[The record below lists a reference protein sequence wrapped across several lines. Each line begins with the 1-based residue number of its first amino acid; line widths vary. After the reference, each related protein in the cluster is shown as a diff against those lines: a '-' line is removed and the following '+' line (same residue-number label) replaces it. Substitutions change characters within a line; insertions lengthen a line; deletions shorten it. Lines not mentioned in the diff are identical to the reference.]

1 MPAALFA
8 AAAAL
13 IVAPVPKA
21 ADFDDWTAACDN
33 ARHCE
38 AIALPSE
45 AGGQGG
51 WTLHLSRGAQA
62 MARPSVEAA
71 PAYQEREY
79 GAVRLKIDDRA
90 SAFRFDRNGRL
101 VGDLAAFLAAIA
113 AAGQAEVVD
122 AAGKSVGTIPLKG
135 ASAALRWID
144 DRQMRVGTVT
154 ALVARGARPASDV
167 PPPPILRRIEQPPF
181 AKAPPRKLRS
191 DDANAIQLLAGDLC
205 DPDQAAP
212 ATYRLDA
219 RHTLGI
225 VGCLMG
231 AYQGASLVVV
241 IDQAGKWSPAPI
253 EQPGP
258 LAQEA
263 APFDAYLLTE
273 ADYAPK
279 ERLLSMHAKGRG
291 LADCGEAASW
301 AWDGTLFRLASYSAL
316 APCLGAPPGT
326 WLSRWQTAN
335 DPLTEQ

>member
-122 AAGKSVGTIPLKG
+122 AAGKSVGTIPLRVRAPRCAGSTIGKC
-135 ASAALRWID
+135 AS
-144 DRQMRVGTVT
+144 
-154 ALVARGARPASDV
+154 
-167 PPPPILRRIEQPPF
+167 
-181 AKAPPRKLRS
+181 
-191 DDANAIQLLAGDLC
+191 
-205 DPDQAAP
+205 
-212 ATYRLDA
+212 
-219 RHTLGI
+219 
-225 VGCLMG
+225 
-231 AYQGASLVVV
+231 
-241 IDQAGKWSPAPI
+241 
-253 EQPGP
+253 
-258 LAQEA
+258 
-263 APFDAYLLTE
+263 
-273 ADYAPK
+273 
-279 ERLLSMHAKGRG
+279 GR
-291 LADCGEAASW
+291 
-301 AWDGTLFRLASYSAL
+301 
-316 APCLGAPPGT
+316 
-326 WLSRWQTAN
+326 
-335 DPLTEQ
+335 